1 MSFKCDINLEN
12 YQLRVTEELD
22 LTPFSLARLL
32 KSEEGDLRTDS
43 PGVPT
48 ISEKRK
54 WRSVYIISLRL
65 GCSTPGRLQG

>member
-48 ISEKRK
+48 ISERRK
-54 WRSVYIISLRL
+54 
-65 GCSTPGRLQG
+65 